1 MKRSASQLLS
11 DYESVGKVYLNS
23 DIRMDSL
30 DKTIILRL
38 LYIAPIVF
46 CVFISNLF
54 FTIFHWYQASKP
66 LSQNL
71 LTNTLFSHLSVL
83 FQCANVFSAV
93 FLFTH
98 SVYVLDNPRFSCF
111 MFQFRQ
117 FHVVLSVTCILLLC
131 VSNCLSHFKPEL
143 YLRTHSKWIGRFCA
157 SILILVFICFIIAQ
171 AFYCTN
177 DVCADENSCR
187 ISSIVL
193 FICSVMILAIL
204 CLIMIIL
211 DYLFKKYFSISGLS
225 LFFRSMPA
233 HGFAP
238 TNIPLNYVPTISS
251 SLQNPPPPNPSKVP
265 ESPFTTGFITMVFT
279 ILTGVILIR
288 FLIIF
293 SIPFSSTF
301 NSSCVLLF
309 TSIVP
314 VYWSASNKDHRDYA
328 RRVLKLD

>member
-1 MKRSASQLLS
+1 M
-11 DYESVGKVYLNS
+11 N
-23 DIRMDSL
+23 SL
-30 DKTIILRL
+30 DRTEIILGV
-38 LYIAPIVF
+38 LYTAPIVF

-93 FLFTH
+93 FIFTH

-117 FHVVLSVTCILLLC
+117 FHVVLSVTCILLLS
-131 VSNCLSHFKPEL
+131 VSQCLSHFKPEL

-157 SILILVFICFIIAQ
+157 SILIFVFICFIMAQ
-171 AFYCTN
+171 ASHCN
-177 DVCADENSCR
+177 IDVCADKNSCQTR
-187 ISSIVL
+187 FLILVSVSVL
-193 FICSVMILAIL
+193 MLAIFFNTM
-204 CLIMIIL
+204 LIIH
-211 DYLFKKYFSISGLS
+211 YLFKKYFLISGLS

-233 HGFAP
+233 HGFVP
-238 TNIPLNYVPTISS
+238 TNISLNHVPTISS

-265 ESPFTTGFITMVFT
+265 ESPFTAGLITLVFT
-279 ILTGVILIR
+279 ILTAVIMITVFQI
-288 FLIIF
+288 FLIPIT
-293 SIPFSSTF
+293 STS
-301 NSSCVLLF
+301 NSLCVLLF

-314 VYWSASNKDHRDYA
+314 VYWSASNKGRRDYA